1 MTRASWR
8 VRADMAEID
17 LKQRYAGH
25 PSIFSIRLHH
35 GGEFT
40 KYPGRKYIKGKE
52 NFVDLLDIDKFS
64 IHDLDDIVEYFD
76 YVEDGKL
83 MFYHFLMPLS
93 SLDYGLYALAS
104 DQDVCHLAEYIPKH
118 KLIDVYIEHGKTNLT
133 TYMMSPNPPKVR
145 IEEIIESGPS
155 KPQPRCSR
163 RLFLEWYETDI
174 VVDSHPKG
182 VDDSHSEAMLDK
194 DKGKEVDDSH
204 ADEEFEQD
212 NGKGVEESHAD
223 EEFEQDNGK
232 GVEESQVDEGDVE
245 FEQDNVDSD
254 SDSDDSDF
262 IVDEEDMLGDVDVN
276 MDDFMA
282 NIDVDEEWIGDTSEP
297 VIPEES
303 QCEEPTVEVLNND
316 ELVSGSS
323 SDDGETNIRKKSIRK
338 IQRAHANENATVS
351 DPFYL
356 FQTFSSA
363 EEVKEKVKE
372 HAIETR
378 RELVFAKNDKT
389 RVRVVCNGSNPTL
402 VPGQK
407 EVKNDFICPWVL
419 LVSKCKRDTD
429 WVVKTYRKVH
439 QCLQTRKVKAYTY
452 HFLAKQIVHQV
463 EVNPEIPIRA
473 LQEELQRNYQL
484 SISEMKV
491 FRAKEEARKKIQ
503 GDYGGQYALLRDYAM
518 ELQQRNPGTTIKIDV
533 ETNCNPTSETR
544 TFRRIY
550 ICLGA
555 LKKGFAAGKR
565 DFLGLDGTFMKGPFP
580 GQILVA
586 VGLDGNN
593 CIYPVAY
600 AVVESENFKSWTWF
614 LTCLGD
620 DLDLHTM
627 SNFTFITDRQKG
639 VLPAIAKLFPVAE
652 HRYCVK
658 HIHENMKLQWRG
670 KVYNDL
676 LWNCAKSTC
685 VNHFNQAMEKVKNL
699 NSETYDW
706 LKKIPP
712 QHWTRSHFSG
722 RPHCDALL
730 NNMCESFNSKLSKA
744 RDKPIITCLEF
755 IREYLM
761 KRLVAVQKEID
772 KASGPLTP
780 TATEWLETIKK
791 EAAQY
796 RAIFCG
802 NGRYQVSAPCMDQCV
817 VDVPAGTCSCN
828 RWELTGIPCKHAIA
842 AIWDMGRNNENV
854 GIPET
859 WVHQT
864 YWLETWKEMYSFKIE
879 PINGRSMWEKSLCP
893 TTLLPPKHH
902 VQVGRPKK
910 KRKKSAMELQ
920 DMVKGDRVSRSQKS
934 VTCSKC
940 GNIGHNARSC
950 KGQPT
955 VRGGGRGRGGGAS
968 TGVGGGR
975 RRGRSSGVGGS
986 V

>member
-76 YVEDGKL
+76 YVED
-83 MFYHFLMPLS
+83 
-93 SLDYGLYALAS
+93 
-104 DQDVCHLAEYIPKH
+104 
-118 KLIDVYIEHGKTNLT
+118 
-133 TYMMSPNPPKVR
+133 
-145 IEEIIESGPS
+145 
-155 KPQPRCSR
+155 
-163 RLFLEWYETDI
+163 
-174 VVDSHPKG
+174 
-182 VDDSHSEAMLDK
+182 

-232 GVEESQVDEGDVE
+232 GVEESQADEGDVE
-245 FEQDNVDSD
+245 FEQDNV
-254 SDSDDSDF
+254 DSDDSDF

-407 EVKNDFICPWVL
+407 EVKNDFICSWVL

-439 QCLQTRKVKAYTY
+439 QCLQTRKVKACTY

-533 ETNCNPTSETR
+533 ETNCNPASETR

-627 SNFTFITDRQKG
+627 SNFTFITDRQK
-639 VLPAIAKLFPVAE
+639 VFL
-652 HRYCVK
+652 
-658 HIHENMKLQWRG
+658 
-670 KVYNDL
+670 
-676 LWNCAKSTC
+676 
-685 VNHFNQAMEKVKNL
+685 
-699 NSETYDW
+699 
-706 LKKIPP
+706 
-712 QHWTRSHFSG
+712 
-722 RPHCDALL
+722 
-730 NNMCESFNSKLSKA
+730 
-744 RDKPIITCLEF
+744 
-755 IREYLM
+755 
-761 KRLVAVQKEID
+761 
-772 KASGPLTP
+772 
-780 TATEWLETIKK
+780 
-791 EAAQY
+791 
-796 RAIFCG
+796 
-802 NGRYQVSAPCMDQCV
+802 
-817 VDVPAGTCSCN
+817 
-828 RWELTGIPCKHAIA
+828 
-842 AIWDMGRNNENV
+842 
-854 GIPET
+854 
-859 WVHQT
+859 
-864 YWLETWKEMYSFKIE
+864 
-879 PINGRSMWEKSLCP
+879 
-893 TTLLPPKHH
+893 
-902 VQVGRPKK
+902 
-910 KRKKSAMELQ
+910 
-920 DMVKGDRVSRSQKS
+920 
-934 VTCSKC
+934 
-940 GNIGHNARSC
+940 
-950 KGQPT
+950 
-955 VRGGGRGRGGGAS
+955 
-968 TGVGGGR
+968 
-975 RRGRSSGVGGS
+975 
-986 V
+986 